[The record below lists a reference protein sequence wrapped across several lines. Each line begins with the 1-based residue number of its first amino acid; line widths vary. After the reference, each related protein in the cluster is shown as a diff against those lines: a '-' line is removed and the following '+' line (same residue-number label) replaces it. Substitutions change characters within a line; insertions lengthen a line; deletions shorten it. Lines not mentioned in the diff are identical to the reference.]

1 MEFQSRNGAGPVM
14 TGQVEGAGYSVF
26 IFLTFPPPTGMPD
39 SLHILRTVG
48 ILTASPNQGYQIMIK
63 FTALYRKPEDAETFE
78 QHYFGIHIP
87 LIKQIPGL
95 QKIEITRVTG
105 APMGE
110 SRYYL
115 MAEMYYTT
123 MDAMN
128 AANASPQGRAAAK
141 DLMSF
146 AADVVTLFYGEITE

>member
-1 MEFQSRNGAGPVM
+1 MFL
-14 TGQVEGAGYSVF
+14 
-26 IFLTFPPPTGMPD
+26 IFSPPLEMPD
-39 SLHILRTVG
+39 SLHLLRTVG
-48 ILTASPNQGYQIMIK
+48 ILTASINQGYQIMIK
-63 FTALYRKPEDAETFE
+63 LTALYRKPEDAESFE
-78 QHYFGIHIP
+78 RHYFGIHIP

-95 QKIEITRVTG
+95 QRIEITRVTV

-115 MAEMYYTT
+115 MAEMYFTS

-146 AADVVTLFYGEITE
+146 AADIVTLFYGEVTE